1 MTRWLAIK
9 CVHWPSVFQ
18 ANLALSNELLSD
30 VVHMCTLYMYAFC
43 MCVWINIHLVTRL
56 GFSLCLHCLLVSC
69 IYVCYPWDGHSTC
82 TAIPPDEQC
91 LRSFHEFYHLPQLA
105 QFELLCMNFH
115 VHVLY
120 NKVMRTLCCYVH
132 CDPGIEVDRVTIE
145 VSMLSVS
152 LHIMQSIY
160 LWCRC
165 FHMHV
170 HVYICVHVKCWR
182 VLLHVY
188 IWMLKGEG

>member
-1 MTRWLAIK
+1 MYIIHVRI
-9 CVHWPSVFQ
+9 
-18 ANLALSNELLSD
+18 
-30 VVHMCTLYMYAFC
+30 LYGMFVC
-43 MCVWINIHLVTRL
+43 GLIFIWVTRL

-152 LHIMQSIY
+152 LHTCNPFTCGVDVFICMYMYIY
-160 LWCRC
+160 
-165 FHMHV
+165 
-170 HVYICVHVKCWR
+170 VY
-182 VLLHVY
+182 
-188 IWMLKGEG
+188 M